1 LEWIVAGGTSAS
13 SPMVAGLYARAGVP
27 ARVHGPNL
35 LYAQPASDFHDVVA
49 GADAPRGVCSADG
62 VSERI
67 CTADDGW
74 DGPTGRGTPKGLAT
88 FR

>member
-1 LEWIVAGGTSAS
+1 
-13 SPMVAGLYARAGVP
+13 
-27 ARVHGPNL
+27 VHGPNL